1 MNNTEKRI
9 EIAKDV
15 IKWIKAKKITVK
27 TEHYFIARTKSS
39 YIGKQLKEVLP
50 KIKTCQVCALGGL
63 FYSYVMKY
71 NNYEIAGS
79 GIGSVNVRDIGMRIL
94 LEDIFT
100 IKQLYL
106 IECAFEKD
114 DINNQ
119 CIMADCTIT
128 IIIKAIH
135 YRGKNNLKT
144 DKDALIHIMQN
155 NIKNKGT
162 FKP

>member
-1 MNNTEKRI
+1 MNKSEKRI
-9 EIAKDV
+9 AIAKDV
-15 IKWIKAKKITVK
+15 IKLIKAKKITVQ

-79 GIGSVNVRDIGMRIL
+79 GIGSVNVRDGNMRRL

-100 IKQLYL
+100 LKQLTL
-106 IECAFEKD
+106 IECAFEKA
-114 DINNQ
+114 DINHQ
-119 CIMADCTIT
+119 CSLVDCTIT
-128 IIIKAIH
+128 IMIKAIH

-155 NIKNKGT
+155 IIKNKGT